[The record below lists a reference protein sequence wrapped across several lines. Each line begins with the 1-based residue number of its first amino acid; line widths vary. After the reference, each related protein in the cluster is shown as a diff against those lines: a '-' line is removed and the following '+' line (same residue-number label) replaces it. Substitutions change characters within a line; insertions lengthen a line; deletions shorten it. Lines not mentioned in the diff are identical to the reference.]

1 MDNAALDQIDDGV
14 ADVEFEFRPTAPSRT
29 PRRRPKR
36 AQGPSLSDVPAN
48 PDDSAG
54 LDATDLYLREIGAAG
69 LLDAREEIDLARR
82 VQQGDMAA
90 RARMIECNLR
100 LVVMLSRRYLGR
112 GLPLA
117 DLIEEGNLGL
127 IRAVE
132 KFDPERGF
140 RFSTYATWWI
150 RQAIERGLMNQA
162 RLIRLPVHVAKAVS
176 SCLRAGREIGQQT
189 GRDATIPEIAEQTG
203 RDETEVTELLA
214 LYDQAQAADHAA
226 DDGDGFFDDSVHDP
240 APSDPVQLC
249 MDEELKGQLDAWLDR
264 LEERPREILC
274 RRFGLRGYEPHTLE
288 EVGAAISLARE
299 RVRQIQLQALSQLRA
314 SMRADGVERGELAL

>member
-1 MDNAALDQIDDGV
+1 MDNVALDQIDDTFT
-14 ADVEFEFRPTAPSRT
+14 DVDFEFQPSVKAPA
-29 PRRRPKR
+29 PRRRTKR
-36 AQGPSLSDVPAN
+36 AAAALSEVASS
-48 PDDSAG
+48 DDTSAG
-54 LDATDLYLREIGAAG
+54 LDATDMYLREIGAAG
-69 LLDAREEIDLARR
+69 LLNAQEEVDLARL
-82 VQQGDMAA
+82 VQRGDMAA
-90 RARMIECNLR
+90 RSRMIECNLR

-176 SCLRAGREIGQQT
+176 SCLRAAREIGQQT
-189 GRDATIPEIAEQTG
+189 GRDASIPEIAEQTG

-226 DDGDGFFDDSVHDP
+226 DDGDGFFDDAVTDP
-240 APSDPVQLC
+240 TPSDPIQIC
-249 MDEELKGQLDAWLDR
+249 MNDELRDQLDGWLDR

-299 RVRQIQLQALSQLRA
+299 RVRQIQLQALSQLRS
-314 SMRADGVERGELAL
+314 SMRADGVDRGELAL